1 MSWYSSSVQSPES
14 TTATSR
20 PDSTKIPSRSS
31 SSSLVDDIVVT
42 EDADRRLPL
51 DLRRPDDRELL
62 RRYVRRGVSAVTE
75 QPGGPDAVQAVVP
88 GPTGDHVLE
97 LVVPL
102 TRRTTLTGS
111 ARPAAAT
118 VRTAGTGLHLP
129 GGPWL
134 SLAVRSPSHCHDQIL
149 AELAALAAGLT
160 EHFDTWF
167 WLRYADTTHGPHIR
181 ARFHGQ
187 PAALGGHL
195 LPALSAWC
203 SEMIRQRLS
212 GGFTAE
218 PYDQEIERYG
228 GPDAIHAA
236 EQVFAADSHLV
247 LKALAAATDPDQRLV
262 IAALSAATIA
272 RTVADGDPAA
282 LRGHHL
288 DRAARQRVATLRP
301 QVRSTRSQDDTNSPI
316 PSLADPAW
324 TARQDALASYRN
336 TLKPAH
342 RPSCASALI
351 HLHANRLLGSA
362 DTERMA
368 RALAAD
374 LLALPTSAP

>member
-1 MSWYSSSVQSPES
+1 VQSPES

-102 TRRTTLTGS
+102 ARRTTLTGS

-282 LRGHHL
+282 LR
-288 DRAARQRVATLRP
+288 RTSPRP
-301 QVRSTRSQDDTNSPI
+301 RRSSACGDPAPAGTVNPI
-316 PSLADPAW
+316 TGRHQLADPVPRRSRMDSP
-324 TARQDALASYRN
+324 ARRSRLLPQHPETSTPPILRIGPDP
-336 TLKPAH
+336 PAH
-342 RPSCASALI
+342 QP
-351 HLHANRLLGSA
+351 
-362 DTERMA
+362 
-368 RALAAD
+368 
-374 LLALPTSAP
+374 APR